1 VASEIDIATRG
12 LYRLHDIRAILARSA
27 GNAGAVNRAH
37 GRRILGRA
45 LIPLLFACLAL
56 QNAGAAATKSFV
68 LNYFYPATYY
78 GDDTCPQGL
87 NPLPDVFFK
96 RDLKILGLPRAE
108 VDAMFDTDYNNQNGK
123 PTTKW
128 VSVAATRGNGKD
140 NVYLHPTTVPDSH
153 LMPAVGRYGYG
164 FNLGQGAASS
174 SYEDPDTHEKG
185 INNQLFRAIGCIP
198 AYKGSPPPQPPL
210 EAEYRWDSTRA
221 AMGAW
226 LISISAEDWSKDGE
240 VWVTFESSID
250 PAITQDANAHI
261 QSDMTYRVIAHP
273 ASRNVLHGRIKDG
286 VVTTDPATIV
296 MKCDSYIQPIYEF
309 RDARLRLNLKPSG
322 RLEGVLGGYEPW
334 YPLYWSHAKVGYI
347 DERGFGVDTPA
358 LYYALRRNADAYPDP
373 KTGENTAIS
382 AAYMIEAVPAFI
394 VRLDDAA
401 VAARNPSPARSD
413 GSTPGTSTP
422 GASHLCATLT
432 ACAKSAASALTRVLG
447 PAEPASPG
455 APAIARRLRPDQY
468 RRVIADVFGPTI
480 KVEGRFEPDVRD
492 DGLFAVGTAHVGV
505 TSTGMEQYDAMAR
518 GIAAQVVAEE
528 HRGTLIPCQPDSA
541 TAADDR
547 CAAQFFS
554 KAGPLLYRRPLTSEE
569 LREAVALAAAAT
581 PSLKSFYSGLALSLA
596 GMLESPQFLFRQET
610 TEPDPDHP
618 GAYRLDAYSK
628 ASQLSFFLWNAG
640 PDAKLMAAAQN
651 GKLNFASGLDAE
663 VDRMLQSPRLEAGV
677 RAFFADMLQFDLF
690 DTLAK
695 DAQLYPKWTVRV
707 AQDAQEQT
715 LASIVDLVLAQRGD
729 YRDLFTTRKT
739 FLTPLLGSIYGVPV
753 AQNGVAAQPYVFPDD
768 DARAGAQS
776 HASFVALHAHE
787 GLSSPT
793 LRGKA
798 LRELLL
804 CEPVPAP
811 PGNVDFTAAQD
822 TRNPNFKTMRARL
835 TAHRT
840 DPTCAGCHKLMD
852 PMGLALENFDADAG
866 YRTAEN
872 GQPID
877 TSGELDGIEFTDA
890 AGLGRALHDNPA
902 TGPCFVRRL
911 YSYAT
916 GRPPAR
922 RDMAWIRYLEKSF
935 VDDGYRAPDLMRR
948 IATAENFY
956 RVAAPAAMLA
966 SRDGSREESAQ

>member
-1 VASEIDIATRG
+1 MNRSHRNQG
-12 LYRLHDIRAILARSA
+12 LVVL
-27 GNAGAVNRAH
+27 
-37 GRRILGRA
+37 
-45 LIPLLFACLAL
+45 LIPLLFVCLPVQSAR
-56 QNAGAAATKSFV
+56 AAVTKTFV

-96 RDLKILGLPRAE
+96 RDLKILGLPQAE
-108 VDAMFDTDYNNQNGK
+108 VDAMFDKDYNNQNGN
-123 PTTKW
+123 PTTNW

-140 NVYLHPTTVPDSH
+140 NVYLHPTTVPDAH
-153 LMPAVGRYGYG
+153 LLPAVGRFGYG
-164 FNLGQGAASS
+164 FNLDGKGATLSGG
-174 SYEDPDTHEKG
+174 YEDPETHEKG
-185 INNQLFRAIGCIP
+185 VNNQLFRAIGCIP

-210 EAEYRWDSTRA
+210 EPEYRWDSTRS

-226 LISISAEDWSKDGE
+226 LISIRGEDLSKDGG
-240 VWVTFESSID
+240 VTVTFESSID
-250 PAITQDANAHI
+250 PVTTQDANAHI
-261 QSDMTYRVIAHP
+261 RADMTYRVVANP
-273 ASRNVLHGRIKDG
+273 ASRNVLHGVIRNG
-286 VVTTDPATIV
+286 LVTTDFATIV
-296 MKCDSYIQPIYEF
+296 MKCDAYIQPVYEF
-309 RDARLRLNLKPSG
+309 RHARIRLRLKPEG
-322 RLEGVLGGYEPW
+322 RLEGILGGYQPW
-334 YPLYWSHAKVGYI
+334 YPIYWSHAKVGYI

-394 VRLDDAA
+394 VRLDDAQN
-401 VAARNPSPARSD
+401 AARRLSQAEFGNPRMSALP
-413 GSTPGTSTP
+413 
-422 GASHLCATLT
+422 LCATLT
-432 ACAKSAASALTRVLG
+432 RCAESVASTLTRALG
-447 PAEPASPG
+447 SAEPKSPG
-455 APAIARRLRPDQY
+455 GPPIARRLRPDQY

-492 DGLFAVGTAHVGV
+492 DGLFAVGVGRVGV

-518 GIAAQVVAEE
+518 GIAAQVVNEE
-528 HRGTLIPCQPDSA
+528 HRDTLIPCKPDSA
-541 TAADDR
+541 TAPDDA
-547 CAAQFFS
+547 CAAQFFA
-554 KAGPLLYRRPLTSEE
+554 KGGPLLYRRPLTRDE
-569 LREAVALAAAAT
+569 LSEAVMLASSAAQT
-581 PSLKSFYSGLALSLA
+581 LKSFYSGLEMSLA
-596 GMLESPQFLFRQET
+596 GMLESPQFLFRYEVA
-610 TEPDPDHP
+610 EPDPNHP

-651 GKLNFASGLDAE
+651 GELDTESGLAHE

-677 RAFFADMLQFDLF
+677 RAFFTDMLQFDLF

-695 DAQLYPKWTVRV
+695 DAQIYPKWTVKV

-715 LASIVDLVLAQRGD
+715 LRTIVDLVLTQHGD

-739 FLTPLLGSIYGVPV
+739 FLTPLLGSLYGVPV
-753 AQNGVAAQPYVFPDD
+753 AQDGGTEPQPYEFAKDD
-768 DARAGAQS
+768 PRAGLHAQ
-776 HASFVALHAHE
+776 ASFVALHSHE

-811 PGNVDFTAAQD
+811 PGNVNFAIAQD
-822 TRNPNFKTMRARL
+822 THNPNFKTMRERL

-852 PMGLALENFDADAG
+852 PMGLALENFDSDAG
-866 YRTAEN
+866 YRSAEN
-872 GQPID
+872 GEPLD
-877 TSGELDGIEFTDA
+877 TSGDLDGIEFTDA
-890 AGLGRALHDNPA
+890 AGLGRALHENPT

-911 YSYAT
+911 YAYAT
-916 GRPPAR
+916 GRPAVR

-935 VDDGYRAPDLMRR
+935 AEDGYRAPDLMRR
-948 IATAENFY
+948 IATSENFY
-956 RVAAPAAMLA
+956 RVTASAPMLA
-966 SRDGSREESAQ
+966 SRGALVEETAK

>member
-1 VASEIDIATRG
+1 V
-12 LYRLHDIRAILARSA
+12 RLQFILPRPE
-27 GNAGAVNRAH
+27 GNAGPANRTEWRRAVGH
-37 GRRILGRA
+37 SLIA
-45 LIPLLFACLAL
+45 LLLACLAVPGT
-56 QNAGAAATKSFV
+56 GAAETKSFV

-96 RDLKILGLPRAE
+96 RDLKILGLPQAE
-108 VDAMFDTDYNNQNGK
+108 VDAMFDKDYNNQNGK

-128 VSVAATRGNGKD
+128 VTVASTRGNGKD
-140 NVYLHPTTVPDSH
+140 NVYLHPTTVPDAH

-164 FNLGQGAASS
+164 FNLGKATASS
-174 SYEDPDTHEKG
+174 SSFEDPETHEKG
-185 INNQLFRAIGCIP
+185 VDNRLFRAIGCIP

-226 LISISAEDWSKDGE
+226 LISISGEDLSKDGD

-250 PAITQDANAHI
+250 PAITQDANAHV
-261 QSDMTYRVIAHP
+261 QSDMTYRVISRP

-286 VVTTDPATIV
+286 LVTTDPTTIV
-296 MKCDSYIQPIYEF
+296 MKCDSYIQPTFEF
-309 RDARLRLNLKPSG
+309 RDARLRLRLKPSG

-334 YPLYWSHAKVGYI
+334 YPIYWSHAKVGYI
-347 DERGFGVDTPA
+347 DERGFGVDAPA

-394 VRLDDAA
+394 VRLDDTANG
-401 VAARNPSPARSD
+401 VRHPSPARTPS
-413 GSTPGTSTP
+413 GSASSVSTP
-422 GASHLCATLT
+422 GASHLCPTLT
-432 ACAKSAASALTRVLG
+432 RCASSAAAALTRALRSG
-447 PAEPASPG
+447 EPASPG

-492 DGLFAVGTAHVGV
+492 DGLFAVGAGHVGV
-505 TSTGMEQYDAMAR
+505 TSTGMEQYDVMAR
-518 GIAAQVVAEE
+518 GIAAQVVGEE
-528 HRGTLIPCQPDSA
+528 HRDTLISCKPDSA
-541 TAADDR
+541 TAPDDE

-554 KAGPLLYRRPLTSEE
+554 KAGPLLYRRPLTPEE

-581 PSLKSFYSGLALSLA
+581 KITSSFYSGLGLSLA
-596 GMLESPQFLFRQET
+596 GMLESPQFLFRREIA
-610 TEPDPDHP
+610 EPDPNHP
-618 GAYRLDAYSK
+618 GGYRLDAYST

-640 PDAKLMAAAQN
+640 PDAKLMAAAES
-651 GKLNFASGLDAE
+651 GKLHTASALSAE

-695 DAQLYPKWTVRV
+695 DAQIYPKWTVRV

-715 LASIVDLVLAQRGD
+715 LTSIVDLLLTQRGD

-739 FLTPLLGSIYGVPV
+739 FLTPLLGSIYSVPV
-753 AQNGVAAQPYVFPDD
+753 AQNGGAAPQPYVFPAGDV
-768 DARAGAQS
+768 RAGAQS
-776 HASFVALHAHE
+776 HASFVALHSHE

-811 PGNVDFTAAQD
+811 PGNVDFATAQD
-822 TRNPNFKTMRARL
+822 THNPNFKTMRARL

-852 PMGLALENFDADAG
+852 PMGLALENFDSDAG

-935 VDDGYRAPDLMRR
+935 ADDGYRAPDLMRR

-956 RVAAPAAMLA
+956 RISAPATILA
-966 SRDGSREESAQ
+966 SRDAAIHESKQ